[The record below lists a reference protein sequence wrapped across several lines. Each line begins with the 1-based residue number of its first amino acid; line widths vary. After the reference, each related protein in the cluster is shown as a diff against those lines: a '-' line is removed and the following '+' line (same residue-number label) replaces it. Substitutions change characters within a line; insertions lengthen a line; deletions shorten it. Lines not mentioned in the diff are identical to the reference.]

1 MQHANL
7 RVSLQRDGSGCLPPQ
22 HAAPS
27 RMATDELSHVSVK
40 YKPRELTF
48 GWVSSPWLMSAFLRT
63 ESGRHAE
70 SPLSVSRQHCLP
82 RRRGGEDQWR
92 DADRQLAR
100 SEHKPANTGI
110 WLASFQ
116 FLGSS
121 KLCFV
126 VYYPSA
132 PISDLPTGGQCISG
146 APLLQPHVFTR
157 GETRQTCES
166 TAANP
171 LSRCPVTS

>member
-1 MQHANL
+1 MGLLAVADVRLLH
-7 RVSLQRDGSGCLPPQ
+7 
-22 HAAPS
+22 
-27 RMATDELSHVSVK
+27 
-40 YKPRELTF
+40 
-48 GWVSSPWLMSAFLRT
+48 T

-70 SPLSVSRQHCLP
+70 SPLSVPRQRCLP
-82 RRRGGEDQWR
+82 QRRGSEDQRR

-110 WLASFQ
+110 RLSPFQ
-116 FLGSS
+116 CLGAL

-146 APLLQPHVFTR
+146 ALLLQPHVSTR

-166 TAANP
+166 TTANP
-171 LSRCPVTS
+171 RSRCPLTSWLICLAAFALNTSWLAW